1 MHYNVQFMQ
10 LKPIITASLMAVLLT
25 ASSSSIAAPKVGDK
39 APNFSLQDQNNI
51 THTLSDYEGQWI
63 VLYFYPKDDTP
74 GCTTQACDFRD
85 AVKRIIASKAVL
97 FGLSVDSV
105 RSHKFFAE
113 KYNLP
118 FSLLADE
125 TGEVSELYDS
135 LSSFFRVANRNTF
148 IVDPEGN
155 IAKIYLSV
163 NPKTHSE
170 MVLNDL
176 NRLQKARVKTESN

>member
-1 MHYNVQFMQ
+1 MRVNG
-10 LKPIITASLMAVLLT
+10 LC
-25 ASSSSIAAPKVGDK
+25 
-39 APNFSLQDQNNI
+39 
-51 THTLSDYEGQWI
+51 
-63 VLYFYPKDDTP
+63 YPKDDTP

-85 AVKRIIASKAVL
+85 AVKRIIASKAVV
-97 FGLSVDSV
+97 FGLSLDSV
-105 RSHKFFAE
+105 TSHKLFAE
-113 KYNLP
+113 KYDLP

-135 LSSFFRVANRNTF
+135 LSMFYKMAKRNTF
-148 IVDPEGN
+148 IVDPKGN

-176 NRLQKARVKTESN
+176 NSIQKASDKPESN

>member
-1 MHYNVQFMQ
+1 MQ
-10 LKPIITASLMAVLLT
+10 LKSIITAAVIAVFLIT
-25 ASSSSIAAPKVGDK
+25 SSPSIAGLKVGDK

-51 THTLSDYEGQWI
+51 THTLSDYEGQWV

-85 AVKRIIASKAVL
+85 AVKRIIVSKAVV
-97 FGLSVDSV
+97 FGLSLDSV
-105 RSHKFFAE
+105 GSHKLFAE

-125 TGEVSELYDS
+125 AGEVSELYDS
-135 LSSFFRVANRNTF
+135 LHWLKSYSKRNTF
-148 IVDPEGN
+148 FVDPKGN

-163 NPKTHSE
+163 DPKTHSE
-170 MVLNDL
+170 MVLSDL
-176 NRLQKARVKTESN
+176 SNLQKTYSEP

>member
-1 MHYNVQFMQ
+1 MQ
-10 LKPIITASLMAVLLT
+10 LKSITTATVIAFLL
-25 ASSSSIAAPKVGDK
+25 AFSSTSIAGIKVGDK
-39 APNFSLQDQNNI
+39 APDFSLQDQNNI
-51 THTLSDYEGQWI
+51 THTLSDYEGQWL

-97 FGLSVDSV
+97 FGLSLDSV
-105 RSHKFFAE
+105 RSHKLFAE

-118 FSLLADE
+118 FSLLSDE
-125 TGEVSELYDS
+125 TGEVSEFYDS
-135 LSSFFRVANRNTF
+135 LSFYKMAKRNTF
-148 IVDPEGN
+148 IVDPKGN

-176 NRLQKARVKTESN
+176 NSLQKASEKPESN

>member
-1 MHYNVQFMQ
+1 MQ
-10 LKPIITASLMAVLLT
+10 LKSIIRASLIAVLLI
-25 ASSSSIAAPKVGDK
+25 ASSSSIAGLKVGDK
-39 APNFSLQDQNNI
+39 APNFALQDQNNI

-63 VLYFYPKDDTP
+63 LLYFYPKDDTP

-85 AVKRIIASKAVL
+85 AVKRIIASKAVV
-97 FGLSVDSV
+97 FGLSLDSV
-105 RSHKFFAE
+105 TSHKLFAE

-135 LSSFFRVANRNTF
+135 LSMFYKVAKRNTF
-148 IVDPEGN
+148 IVNPKGN
-155 IAKIYLSV
+155 IDKIYLSV

-176 NRLQKARVKTESN
+176 NSIQKASDKPESN

>member
-1 MHYNVQFMQ
+1 MWM
-10 LKPIITASLMAVLLT
+10 KSIITASVITVLLT
-25 ASSSSIAAPKVGDK
+25 ASSTSIAGLKVGDK
-39 APNFSLQDQNNI
+39 APDFSLQDQNNL
-51 THTLSDYEGQWI
+51 THTLSDYEGQWH

-97 FGLSVDSV
+97 FGVSLDSV
-105 RSHKFFAE
+105 RSHKLFAE

-135 LSSFFRVANRNTF
+135 LSNFYKMAKRNTF
-148 IVDPEGN
+148 IVDPKGN
-155 IAKIYLSV
+155 IVKIYLSV

-176 NRLQKARVKTESN
+176 NSLQKESDKESN

>member
-1 MHYNVQFMQ
+1 MQ
-10 LKPIITASLMAVLLT
+10 LKSIITASVMAVLLMT
-25 ASSSSIAAPKVGDK
+25 SLSSIAGLKVGDK
-39 APNFSLQDQNNI
+39 APNFALQDQNNV
-51 THTLSDYEGQWI
+51 THTLNDYEGQWI

-85 AVKRIIASKAVL
+85 AVKRIIASKAVV
-97 FGLSVDSV
+97 FGLSLDSV
-105 RSHKFFAE
+105 GSHKLFAE

-135 LSSFFRVANRNTF
+135 LRNLLVYKVAKRNTF
-148 IVDPEGN
+148 IVDLKGN

-176 NRLQKARVKTESN
+176 NILQKASEKPESN